1 MAVFRHTVPMLTI
14 VFGALAAVASNAQD
28 ASRPQSVQIPAGA
41 VTLEGIPTVRI
52 DSTEQGATRRVLG
65 AAEARRER
73 LTVSQMNGKFYWA
86 SRENKLLQ
94 LNSSG
99 PYTYL
104 SSEPG
109 RYIRFT
115 RINDRISYVEHLDSA
130 RGNVTWWGT
139 LKIVVGKP

>member
-1 MAVFRHTVPMLTI
+1 MAVFRHAVPVVAI
-14 VFGALAAVASNAQD
+14 AFGALAAVASSSQD
-28 ASRPQSVQIPAGA
+28 ASQPQSVQIPAGA

-65 AAEARRER
+65 EAEARRER
-73 LTVSQMNGKFYWA
+73 LTVRQMNGKFYWA

-109 RYIRFT
+109 SYIRLT